1 MYGIFG
7 YASQIRVTGI
17 EPMTTESK
25 SVALPLR
32 HTPLEKQDVCCIK
45 CRNQCQSYQ
54 QEKSIV
60 FFVRIACCSGTNYHQ
75 QTNYYVCDNQ
85 KASNHN
91 LCPPSLDIHGDNL

>member
-7 YASQIRVTGI
+7 YTSQTRVIGI
-17 EPMTTESK
+17 EPMTAESK

-32 HTPLEKQDVCCIK
+32 HTPLAKQYVCCIK

-60 FFVRIACCSGTNYHQ
+60 FFARIACCSGTN
-75 QTNYYVCDNQ
+75 
-85 KASNHN
+85 
-91 LCPPSLDIHGDNL
+91 